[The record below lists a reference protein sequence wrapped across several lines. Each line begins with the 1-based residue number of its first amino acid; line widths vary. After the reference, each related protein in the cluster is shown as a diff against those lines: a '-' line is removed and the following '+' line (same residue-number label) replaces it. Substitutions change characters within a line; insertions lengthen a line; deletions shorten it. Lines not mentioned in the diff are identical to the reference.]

1 MIKVEKVKKKTDATK
16 KDPVCLANGLEVSK
30 FEKFKEGSQFLKEP
44 LASELKNDSDHF
56 TNDAVQL
63 LKFHGSYQQ
72 DNRENRKPG
81 KSKDWQM
88 MLRLRSPGGEIP
100 GKLFLSLDHIH
111 QIQNQ
116 EFHHYR

>member
-1 MIKVEKVKKKTDATK
+1 MFWSVDKVEKAKE
-16 KDPVCLANGLEVSK
+16 KDPAKEETVYLANGLEVSK
-30 FEKFKEGSQFLKEP
+30 FENFKKSSQFLKEP
-44 LASELKNDSDHF
+44 LATELINDSDHF

-88 MLRLRSPGGEIP
+88 MLRLRSQVV
-100 GKLFLSLDHIH
+100 KY
-111 QIQNQ
+111 Q
-116 EFHHYR
+116 ENYF